1 MAKSDTA
8 TLKVPKIAIAGVGT
22 AGCHMIDVL
31 AKSNIDKQARL
42 VAVDNEIDGV
52 ESTSADVKIAMYKGY
67 PGTLHQPWTAERG
80 KEGAL
85 EVYDEILAALK
96 W

>member
-1 MAKSDTA
+1 MTKSDTKA
-8 TLKVPKIAIAGVGT
+8 LKVPKIAVVGVGT
-22 AGCHMIDVL
+22 AGCHLIDVL

-42 VAVDNEIDGV
+42 IVVDNEIDGV
-52 ESTSADVKIAMYKGY
+52 ESCNADVKIAMYKGY